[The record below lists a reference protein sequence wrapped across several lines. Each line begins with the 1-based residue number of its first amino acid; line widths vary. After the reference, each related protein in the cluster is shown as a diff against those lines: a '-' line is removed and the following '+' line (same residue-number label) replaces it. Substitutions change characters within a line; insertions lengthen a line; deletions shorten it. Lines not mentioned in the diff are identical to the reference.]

1 MGSEEGRGVGW
12 GLKEEGGRVGSAE
25 GRGRYI
31 LYNFKISEMI
41 FIFHFQIYLN
51 MRLRSTD
58 GQSTL
63 SVVITL
69 VGKTLDFL
77 PNYLLLLPAQYVV
90 MTYFSCTMAFINGI
104 QVIFYK

>member
-1 MGSEEGRGVGW
+1 
-12 GLKEEGGRVGSAE
+12 
-25 GRGRYI
+25 
-31 LYNFKISEMI
+31 
-41 FIFHFQIYLN
+41 

-90 MTYFSCTMAFINGI
+90 MTYFSCSMAFINGI
-104 QVIFYK
+104 QVIFLNEKACLTEKRKISESLKKKI